1 MLELEIDSIRVNRI
15 FQSRVVLLK
24 DKNSDRYLPIY
35 VGTSEA
41 SAIANQ
47 LQDYIPQRPMTHDL
61 LYNVILAMGGV
72 LHRIIVWKIEND
84 IYHAKLVVGH
94 NNNNNIE
101 IDARP
106 SDAINIAIRAKVPIY
121 ASDEVMNVCSIIIDE
136 ETGMPVVGKGDNSEP
151 SAKKNV
157 SPGPVGNN
165 ELVSLSAFEDFVES
179 LDLKDIGKSKLDNEE
194 TVDDSDTSAGTS

>member
-94 NNNNNIE
+94 NDNNIE

-136 ETGMPVVGKGDNSEP
+136 ETGMPVVGKGDNSNP
-151 SAKKNV
+151 SGKKNE
-157 SPGPVGNN
+157 SPGPVGNK

-179 LDLKDIGKSKLDNEE
+179 LDLKDIGKNKLDNEE
-194 TVDDSDTSAGTS
+194 TIDDSDASAGTS